1 MAGISPEAPHRPG
14 VVIGIIFNPTARGD
28 KARQFRAHLAELG
41 PDVRVLPTAGPG
53 HARTLAATLAAEGFA
68 TITAAGGD
76 GTVNEVL
83 NGLAET
89 PGGLERCRLAVIP
102 LGTVNVFAKETG
114 IPTGFHRAW
123 SVIQAGRERLID
135 LPQAEF
141 SDADGNLETRYF
153 ILMAGA
159 GLGARAIERVD
170 WELKKRFGPLAY
182 VWAGCQAMRPPHPK
196 VTVEF
201 DGTRHRAPLIEVG
214 AGRFFGGRFVLFP
227 GAHLEDGQLGVTL
240 LTKLTWLSLIR
251 LGCRVVL
258 RQLRT
263 NSETVV
269 RRTQLVKLSCPT
281 PMPLHLDGDLV
292 GHLPATLTI
301 RQRALRV
308 LVP

>member
-1 MAGISPEAPHRPG
+1 VAGISPEAPHRPG

-41 PDVRVLPTAGPG
+41 SEVRVLPTAGPG
-53 HARTLAATLAAEGFA
+53 HARTLAATLAAEGVT

-123 SVIQAGRERLID
+123 SVIQSGRERLID

-159 GLGARAIERVD
+159 GLGARAIDRVD

-182 VWAGCQAMRPPHPK
+182 VWAGCQAMRPPHPQ
-196 VTVEF
+196 VAVEF
-201 DGTRHRAPLIEVG
+201 DGTRHQAELVEVG

-240 LTKLTWLSLIR
+240 LTQLTWLSLIR

-263 NSETVV
+263 TSETVV
-269 RRTQLVKLSCPT
+269 RRTQQVKLSCPT

-301 RQRALRV
+301 RRRALRV